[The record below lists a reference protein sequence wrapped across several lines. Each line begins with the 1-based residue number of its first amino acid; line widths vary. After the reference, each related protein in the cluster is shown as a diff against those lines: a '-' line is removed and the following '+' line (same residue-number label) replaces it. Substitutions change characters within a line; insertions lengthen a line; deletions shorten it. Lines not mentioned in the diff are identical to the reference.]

1 MGPRAYFGLCLTAL
15 ATAYGGPGQVYEH
28 RMIFAA
34 SKDGDALNFDAAWR
48 NLNMFLSAF
57 WYVVRS
63 AILGIDGK
71 LGVKNFCNTLE

>member
-1 MGPRAYFGLCLTAL
+1 
-15 ATAYGGPGQVYEH
+15 
-28 RMIFAA
+28 MIFAA

-71 LGVKNFCNTLE
+71 LGVRISAIS